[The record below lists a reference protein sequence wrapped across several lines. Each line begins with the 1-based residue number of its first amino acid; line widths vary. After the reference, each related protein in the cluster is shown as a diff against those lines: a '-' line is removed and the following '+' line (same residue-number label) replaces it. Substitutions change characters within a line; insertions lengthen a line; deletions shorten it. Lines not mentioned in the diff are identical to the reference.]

1 VHRGQSGHWIGG
13 LNMTVIAPAEA
24 RALDSYLWY
33 YNHSNIIRHEHLHLD
48 ANITGT
54 GTGLSKMPYLR

>member
-1 VHRGQSGHWIGG
+1 
-13 LNMTVIAPAEA
+13 MTVIAPAEA